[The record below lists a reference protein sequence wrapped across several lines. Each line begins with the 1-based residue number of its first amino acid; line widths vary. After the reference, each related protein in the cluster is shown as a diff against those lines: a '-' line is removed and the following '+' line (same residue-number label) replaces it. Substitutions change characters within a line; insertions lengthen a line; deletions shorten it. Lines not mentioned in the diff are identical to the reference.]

1 MKKYKFFDHTADVLF
16 EAEGKSL
23 DELFEAAG
31 LATEETQV
39 DLKDVKQKIKK
50 EVSLEKDNVEMLLFD
65 FLQELIFLKDA
76 ELLLF
81 SKIKVDVKEEKSIYR
96 LKAQLVG
103 EKIDPKKHNLKVDV
117 KAVTLHR
124 FEVKKTKTGWF
135 ARVILDI

>member
-1 MKKYKFFDHTADVLF
+1 MGYKFYDHTADVLF
-16 EAEGKSL
+16 EAEGRTV

-39 DLKDVKQKIKK
+39 DLKGVKLKIKK
-50 EVSLEKDNVEMLLFD
+50 EIKLKNKSVEMLLFN

-76 ELLLF
+76 KLLLF
-81 SKIKVDVKEEKSIYR
+81 SKIKVSVSEGKINK
-96 LKAQLVG
+96 LKAVLEG
-103 EKIDPKKHNLKVDV
+103 EKIDPKKHELRVDV